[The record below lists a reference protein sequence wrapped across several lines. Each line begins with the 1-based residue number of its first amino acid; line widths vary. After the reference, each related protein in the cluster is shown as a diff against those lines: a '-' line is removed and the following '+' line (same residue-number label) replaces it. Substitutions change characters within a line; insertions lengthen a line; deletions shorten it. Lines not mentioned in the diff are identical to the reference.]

1 MSNSAETEL
10 KHLKMAIRYL
20 VGLLEEGSLVP
31 RYDEATRQEIGMVL
45 QHLLHKVEG
54 LPEGVPENLVLTT
67 AVRAIVEAASEHD
80 DAAQQEQTDS
90 LERQMCE
97 AEAWASIHGHQLE
110 PWEQV
115 AGSAMEYQTSC
126 ETCGGFVYVS
136 FNSSY
141 NLLLETCERIKQE

>member
-10 KHLKMAIRYL
+10 KNLKTAVRYL
-20 VGLLEEGSLVP
+20 IGLLEEGSLVP
-31 RYDEATRQEIGMVL
+31 RYDVATRKEIGVVL

-54 LPEGVPENLVLTT
+54 LPEGVPENLVLGT
-67 AVRAIVEAASEHD
+67 AVRALVEAAGVY
-80 DAAQQEQTDS
+80 DATTRQEQSDA

-115 AGSAMEYQTSC
+115 TGSVMEYQTSC
-126 ETCGGFVYVS
+126 ETCGGFIYVS
-136 FNSSY
+136 HNSSY
-141 NLLLETCERIKQE
+141 NLLLETCERVKQE